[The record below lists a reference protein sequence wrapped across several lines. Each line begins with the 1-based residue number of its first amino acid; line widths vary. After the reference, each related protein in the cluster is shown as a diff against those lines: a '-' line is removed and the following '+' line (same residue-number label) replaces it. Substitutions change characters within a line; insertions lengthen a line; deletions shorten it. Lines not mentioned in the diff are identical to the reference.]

1 MSDYYVYRVDNGLY
15 INVTNRCSC
24 NCVFC
29 VRKSSDGINQGES
42 LWLQKEPSLEEITQ
56 DIVTADPTGYYEVVF
71 CGYGEPTECLE
82 TVLDVAKFIKKNY
95 CIPIRLNTN
104 GLSDLIYGCSTAKE
118 MEGLIDTISISL
130 NAPTKEEYLSISNPR
145 FGLGSFD
152 AMLQFA
158 QDCKKYIPNVLF
170 TVVDVIDSE
179 KIETCKK
186 LAAQMNIECRIRT
199 KI

>member
-1 MSDYYVYRVDNGLY
+1 
-15 INVTNRCSC
+15 
-24 NCVFC
+24 VFC